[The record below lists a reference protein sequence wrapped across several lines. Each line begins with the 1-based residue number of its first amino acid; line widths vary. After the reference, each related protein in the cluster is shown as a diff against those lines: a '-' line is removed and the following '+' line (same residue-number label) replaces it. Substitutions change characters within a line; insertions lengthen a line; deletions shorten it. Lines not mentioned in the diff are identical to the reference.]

1 MSRWIIGGAPMLKI
15 VISSLA
21 TAVLFAG
28 LSASVADA
36 KTKKAKPKKAEV
48 ASCTPSPIMRDE
60 SKFST
65 CWPMK
70 K

>member
-1 MSRWIIGGAPMLKI
+1 MKI
-15 VISSLA
+15 VASSLA
-21 TAVLFAG
+21 VAVLFAG
-28 LSASVADA
+28 LSVSAADA
-36 KTKKAKPKKAEV
+36 KTKKAKAKKAEV
-48 ASCTPSPIMRDE
+48 ATCAASPIMRDE

>member
-1 MSRWIIGGAPMLKI
+1 MLKI
-15 VISSLA
+15 VVSSLA

-28 LSASVADA
+28 LSAGAADA
-36 KTKKAKPKKAEV
+36 KTKKAKAKKVEV
-48 ASCTPSPIMRDE
+48 ATCTASPIMRDE
-60 SKFST
+60 SKFAT